1 MSTELSEP
9 VSAHPSPAGRPT
21 SLGGPGVE
29 GPAGSPLVGVSAL
42 RYPSGLAG
50 PPDSSA
56 YSGGQMSTSLASGIV
71 AAEVQAQLDQSS
83 QPSSSSLP
91 AAAPVAPYRQQL
103 ASRQPPAATVAASA
117 RLPPESL
124 TLAPN
129 VGHSTT
135 HSTTRTSRARSRSLH
150 SSASYRSLSPPI
162 LSPAYDV
169 DQSLSV
175 PVDRGR
181 PRLQRQP
188 SLQPYRSP
196 PSYNVSS
203 VPVRMYLEPEPEV
216 AQPRLVDVWTDV
228 DPACLPR
235 TATDVNVC
243 QPGSAIDPRQFES
256 ATSVSAS
263 SAVVAHPTRLDVA
276 YARAYGMTSSGIRP
290 TLVGVP
296 CQPGLALPSVINVAR
311 PYASSP
317 CTVDVVRPMSTV
329 IDTARPPG
337 PSSVNE
343 PRPVGNDDRRPM
355 PPMGVRQPK
364 SSVPIDVVESL
375 PGPAPPTRVDVV
387 GRQGLGAPTPVDVV
401 RYPGP
406 PFASV
411 DIVGQQGL
419 GAPTPVDVVRYPDP
433 LLASV
438 DVVHQPYSST
448 GADNV
453 RPTPPQVLRW
463 PGVADVPQP
472 GLQPAVGVD
481 GASGIVGP
489 SLADVVY
496 QHGAAT
502 SDAVT
507 DHPSTWIATQY
518 VAARANAAEFASVGT
533 MTAKSLRRL
542 DRLTASSD
550 SSPHSRVIE
559 WLQTPESMPPPSSV
573 VEPVPVSKQQPSLP
587 LGA

>member
-1 MSTELSEP
+1 
-9 VSAHPSPAGRPT
+9 
-21 SLGGPGVE
+21 
-29 GPAGSPLVGVSAL
+29 
-42 RYPSGLAG
+42 
-50 PPDSSA
+50 
-56 YSGGQMSTSLASGIV
+56 
-71 AAEVQAQLDQSS
+71 
-83 QPSSSSLP
+83 
-91 AAAPVAPYRQQL
+91 
-103 ASRQPPAATVAASA
+103 
-117 RLPPESL
+117 
-124 TLAPN
+124 
-129 VGHSTT
+129 
-135 HSTTRTSRARSRSLH
+135 
-150 SSASYRSLSPPI
+150 
-162 LSPAYDV
+162 
-169 DQSLSV
+169 
-175 PVDRGR
+175 
-181 PRLQRQP
+181 
-188 SLQPYRSP
+188 
-196 PSYNVSS
+196 
-203 VPVRMYLEPEPEV
+203 
-216 AQPRLVDVWTDV
+216 
-228 DPACLPR
+228 
-235 TATDVNVC
+235 
-243 QPGSAIDPRQFES
+243 
-256 ATSVSAS
+256 
-263 SAVVAHPTRLDVA
+263 
-276 YARAYGMTSSGIRP
+276 
-290 TLVGVP
+290 
-296 CQPGLALPSVINVAR
+296 
-311 PYASSP
+311 
-317 CTVDVVRPMSTV
+317 
-329 IDTARPPG
+329 
-337 PSSVNE
+337 
-343 PRPVGNDDRRPM
+343 
-355 PPMGVRQPK
+355 MGVRQPK